1 MTYSDPMDAGS
12 GRLPQ
17 GAPAA
22 ESPAVGAASRP
33 AKSGKRRL
41 PARRVLVGA
50 TLGAALLAMV
60 TWGVFG
66 PLSHRI
72 DDDLSFR
79 PPAELQGG
87 SSAVSMAAG
96 LIDREVNRN
105 GWTPNDPWIYP
116 SAVIDNTPNFQQGMM
131 RALARFNFELL
142 DEIGRTRGSS
152 SKDPDLERAAG
163 LLQFPADQWVLNLST
178 SWLPTVP
185 SEDQYRAG
193 LKALASYNDRLA
205 GGDAVFERRA
215 DAFANT
221 LGRISD
227 DLGAQTARIQRAS
240 QSGWW
245 VFSTHADD
253 VFYQNKGML
262 YAYAM
267 VLGALG
273 EDFEALI
280 AERGAQGMWDQALVS
295 LRQAAEMQP
304 TIVVNGKEATSIF
317 ANHLMLQGFYMK
329 RAILQLE
336 ELVSVLAV

>member
-1 MTYSDPMDAGS
+1 MSYSDPLDADLGPLQGGH
-12 GRLPQ
+12 GRQHHTSAPQ
-17 GAPAA
+17 AAVTATAGEGWRWPRRIALGTALGVALAGAIN
-22 ESPAVGAASRP
+22 
-33 AKSGKRRL
+33 
-41 PARRVLVGA
+41 
-50 TLGAALLAMV
+50 
-60 TWGVFG
+60 WGIFG
-66 PLSHRI
+66 PLAHRI
-72 DDDLSFR
+72 DDDLGFR

-87 SSAVSMAAG
+87 SSAVAMTAA
-96 LIDREVNRN
+96 LIDREVNQHA
-105 GWTPNDPWIYP
+105 WTPNDPWIFP

-152 SKDPDLERAAG
+152 SKDPDLERASG
-163 LLQFPADQWVLNLST
+163 LLQFPADQWVFDFST

-193 LKALASYNDRLA
+193 LKLLTSYNARLA
-205 GGDAVFERRA
+205 AGDAVFERRA

-227 DLGAQTARIQRAS
+227 DLGAQTARIERAA

-273 EDFEALI
+273 EDFDALI
-280 AERGAQGMWDQALVS
+280 AERGAQGMWDQALDS
-295 LRQAAEMQP
+295 LRKSAALQP
-304 TIVVNGKEATSIF
+304 LIVVNGKEPTSIF
-317 ANHLMLQGFYMK
+317 ANHLMLQGYHMK

>member
-1 MTYSDPMDAGS
+1 MSFSDPIGADPGPTAGQTTPS
-12 GRLPQ
+12 AKPSILRQFPAIRLEKKWQ
-17 GAPAA
+17 SRRRG
-22 ESPAVGAASRP
+22 AVGAA
-33 AKSGKRRL
+33 
-41 PARRVLVGA
+41 
-50 TLGAALLAMV
+50 LGLAFLGV
-60 TWGVFG
+60 VNWGIFG

-72 DDDLSFR
+72 DDNFDFR
-79 PPAELQGG
+79 PPENLQGG
-87 SSAVSMAAG
+87 SSAVSMAAA
-96 LIDREVNRN
+96 LIDREVNQHA
-105 GWTPNDPWIYP
+105 WTPNDPWIFP

-152 SKDPDLERAAG
+152 SKDPDLERATG

-193 LKALASYNDRLA
+193 LKALTSYNTRLA
-205 GGDAVFERRA
+205 AGDAVFERRA

-227 DLGAQTARIQRAS
+227 DLGAQTARIERGS

-280 AERGAQGMWDQALVS
+280 AERGAQGMWDQALGS
-295 LRQAAEMQP
+295 LRQAADMQP
-304 TIVVNGKEATSIF
+304 LIVVNGKAPTSIF
-317 ANHLMLQGFYMK
+317 ANHLMLQGFHMK